1 MPITEADIRK
11 IAALAHL
18 EVTDEE
24 VRTLA
29 PQVASIVAYVE
40 QLNALDTSA
49 VEPALGGLTPEGERT
64 EGSRGDATR
73 PSLGQA
79 LALEQAPD
87 PAYGHFR
94 VPKVIASSEEKENF

>member
-1 MPITEADIRK
+1 MPITEADIKK

-18 EVTDEE
+18 EITEDELH
-24 VRTLA
+24 TLA

-40 QLNALDTSA
+40 QLNELDTSA
-49 VEPALGGLTPEGERT
+49 AEPAIGGLTPEGERT
-64 EGSRGDATR
+64 DGSREDATR

-87 PAYGHFR
+87 PSHGHFR
-94 VPKVIASSEEKENF
+94 VPKVIASSEESENF

>member
-18 EVTDEE
+18 EITDEE
-24 VRTLA
+24 LRTLA
-29 PQVASIVAYVE
+29 PQVASIVAYIG
-40 QLNALDTSA
+40 QLNEPDTSR
-49 VEPALGGLTPEGERT
+49 VEPATGGLTPEGERT
-64 EGSRGDATR
+64 SAAREDRTR

-79 LALEQAPD
+79 LALERAPD
-87 PAYGHFR
+87 PSQGYFR

>member
-1 MPITEADIRK
+1 MPITESDIQK

-18 EVTDEE
+18 EITDEE
-24 VRTLA
+24 LRTLA

-40 QLNALDTSA
+40 QLSELDTSE
-49 VEPALGGLTPEGERT
+49 VELSTGGLTPEGERT
-64 EGSRGDATR
+64 AATRADAAR

-87 PAYGHFR
+87 PSHGHFR
-94 VPKVIASSEEKENF
+94 VPKVIAGSEEKENF